1 MIVFISIFV
10 IYAYI
15 IEITAVRS
23 LVFVWAP
30 EWRGMRHEFAGFGL
44 VAGVVEDD
52 AGFMVEHALRGLY
65 AAGWSG
71 CGWDPH
77 GLGPDR

>member
-1 MIVFISIFV
+1 
-10 IYAYI
+10 
-15 IEITAVRS
+15 
-23 LVFVWAP
+23 
-30 EWRGMRHEFAGFGL
+30 MRHEFAGFGL

-71 CGWDPH
+71 CGGDPH